1 MRMDSSRGLPLRI
14 DELAAGLAPSQ
25 YPRSIVA
32 SLNSIVQASLSEKQ
46 ASTSNGAGRN
56 HRSVFEFVPLRPKFV
71 HRNGTGDLRN
81 ISLGL

>member
-32 SLNSIVQASLSEKQ
+32 SRDSVVQTSLSEK
-46 ASTSNGAGRN
+46 
-56 HRSVFEFVPLRPKFV
+56 
-71 HRNGTGDLRN
+71 
-81 ISLGL
+81 